1 MTPWV
6 HTVAMSKSIRLLPGE
21 NIEGKYR
28 PHVLSFGG
36 RFGLALWPAILGGI
50 LAGLLR
56 TSWWASAENG
66 SWYQFWTFLY
76 GNTASAF
83 VLMFIG
89 LLLVGVIAAVV
100 AIKWRIPILYAVAGL
115 ATMGLT
121 LWLDMDAANGIPLFL
136 GAASLPAVIWV
147 EADRRSHRYILTNMR
162 ILFQGGT
169 IVRHERQIRYESI
182 TDIDGSQGMFGRVFR
197 FGTIIPVTQS
207 GFGLG
212 ADTSH
217 AAIGVG
223 GGASKA
229 GVAGGVG
236 VMAGGGKEVQVG
248 RARSF
253 HQLTGVFPYYD
264 VKHLLESLVQAATA
278 TPYLREQVEL
288 QKQMVDA
295 LNRIN
300 PAPGAGSPP
309 MGASRPAP
317 QPGRGQPQR
326 GQRRPG
332 T

>member
-1 MTPWV
+1 
-6 HTVAMSKSIRLLPGE
+6 MSKSIRLLPGE

-56 TSWWASAENG
+56 TNWWASAENG